1 MNDFLKPHRNLEA
14 EVQLKTMIQ
23 EIESLMYEPKNNAKI
38 ENMLKEAN
46 KIMKAPN
53 RVLDLDVIEHYE
65 GWTDLDGLV
74 EELTMEV
81 PKLDNVSK
89 ADFSSIVHWIRN
101 VIKMEQETGNIRIDY
116 LIDFYRAFF
125 TLNFPK
131 VHDIDLLDEIFQ
143 DTSLEELVTMAF
155 SDI

>member
-1 MNDFLKPHRNLEA
+1 MKDFLKPHRNLEA

-23 EIESLMYEPKNNAKI
+23 EIESLMYEPKNNAKV
-38 ENMLKEAN
+38 ENMLKEAA

-81 PKLDNVSK
+81 PKLDNISK
-89 ADFSSIVHWIRN
+89 ADFSSIVHWIRK
-101 VIKMEQETGNIRIDY
+101 VIKMEQESGNIRPDY

-131 VHDIDLLDEIFQ
+131 VQNIDLLDEIFQ

-155 SDI
+155 SDL